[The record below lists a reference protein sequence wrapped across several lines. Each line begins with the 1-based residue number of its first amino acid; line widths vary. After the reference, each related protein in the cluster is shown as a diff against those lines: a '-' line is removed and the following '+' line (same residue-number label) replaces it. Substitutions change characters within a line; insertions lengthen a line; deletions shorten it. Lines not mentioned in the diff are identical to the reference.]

1 MFVML
6 VRRILP
12 LTLLAL
18 LMIPAAA
25 RASTDMEF
33 ALQDDDVFVHQQGFD
48 RDSALEHAVALGA
61 TRIRVNVLWDRVLV
75 SGGASNP
82 RYDFSAID
90 ALQEEAYWRG
100 IDLQLTIAG
109 PAPAWA
115 TRDHKVGNTAP
126 DPRKYSAFVRTV
138 VTHFKGKVDRYSL
151 WNEPNW
157 KSWLSPQN
165 EAPRLY
171 PGLYTSGYRA
181 VKQVDPKAQVLIGEL
196 APNGGGKAIA
206 PLKFLREM
214 FKGAKPMKADG
225 FALHPYQLTS
235 APNFVDARKPD
246 DVSIG
251 TLPRLTTA
259 LDALYKSRKLTTSSG
274 RKLNVYLTEFGYL
287 TAGSRKQPQS
297 RIANWLVAAIEV
309 ARRNTRVKQLLQ
321 YQLIDPPKTA
331 LWHSAL
337 LTRKGSPQPAY
348 KALVRALNP

>member
-18 LMIPAAA
+18 LLAPAAA

-33 ALQDDDVFVHQQGFD
+33 ALQDDDVFVHQQGYD
-48 RDSALEHAVALGA
+48 RDRALEHAVALGA
-61 TRIRVNVLWDRVLV
+61 TRIRVNVLWERVRV
-75 SGGASNP
+75 SGGATNAV
-82 RYDFSAID
+82 YDFSPID

-126 DPRKYSAFVRTV
+126 DPQKYSAFVRTV
-138 VTHFKGKVDRYSL
+138 VKHFKGRVSRYSL

-157 KSWLSPQN
+157 KSWLGPQK

-171 PGLYTSGYRA
+171 RGLYTAGYRA
-181 VKQVDPKAQVLIGEL
+181 VKEVDPRAQVLMGEL
-196 APNGGGKAIA
+196 APTGGGKAIA
-206 PLKFLREM
+206 PLKFLRDM

-235 APNFVDARKPD
+235 APNKVAGKPD

-251 TLPRLTTA
+251 TLPRLTAA
-259 LDALYKSRKLTTSSG
+259 LDALYKARKLSTPSG
-274 RKLNVYLTEFGYL
+274 RKLNLYLTEFGYL
-287 TAGSRKQPQS
+287 TAGSRRQPQS
-297 RIANWLVAAIEV
+297 RIASWLVAAIEV
-309 ARRNTRVKQLLQ
+309 ARKNRRVKQLLQ
-321 YQLIDPPKTA
+321 YQLIDPPATA

-337 LTRKGSPQPAY
+337 LTRKGAPQKSY

>member
-1 MFVML
+1 MP

-18 LMIPAAA
+18 LFLPAAA
-25 RASTDMEF
+25 RASSDMEF
-33 ALQDDDVFVHQQGFD
+33 ALQDDDVFVHQQGYD
-48 RDSALEHAVALGA
+48 RDRGLDHAVALGA
-61 TRIRVNVLWDRVLV
+61 TRIRVNVLWERVRV
-75 SGGASNP
+75 SGGATNP
-82 RYDFSAID
+82 VYDFSAID
-90 ALQEEAYWRG
+90 SLQEAAADRG

-115 TRDHKVGNTAP
+115 TRDHRVGNLAP

-157 KSWLSPQN
+157 KSWLGPQK

-171 PGLYTSGYRA
+171 RGLYTAGYRA
-181 VKQVDPKAQVLIGEL
+181 VKEVDPKAKVLMGEL

-206 PLKFLREM
+206 PLQFLRDM

-225 FALHPYQLTS
+225 FAMHPYQLTS
-235 APNFVDARKPD
+235 APNQGLAGKPD
-246 DVSIG
+246 DVTIG

-259 LDALYKSRKLTTSSG
+259 LDALYQAHRLTTPSG
-274 RKLNVYLTEFGYL
+274 RKLDLYLTEFGYL
-287 TAGSRKQPQS
+287 TAGTRRQPQS
-297 RIANWLVAAIEV
+297 RIANWLVAAIDV
-309 ARRNTRVKQLLQ
+309 ARRNRRVKQLLQ
-321 YQLIDPPKTA
+321 YQLVDPPKSA

-337 LTRKGSPQPAY
+337 LTRKGAPQAAY

>member
-18 LMIPAAA
+18 LMLPAAA

-33 ALQDDDVFVHQQGFD
+33 ALQDDDVFVHQSGYD
-48 RDSALEHAVALGA
+48 RESALDHAVALGA
-61 TRIRVNVLWDRVLV
+61 TRLRVNVLWARTLV
-75 SGGASNP
+75 HGGASNP
-82 RYDFSAID
+82 VYDFSAID
-90 ALQEEAYWRG
+90 SLQEEAYWRG

-109 PAPAWA
+109 PAPSWA

-157 KSWLSPQN
+157 KSWLGPQK

-171 PGLYTSGYRA
+171 RGLYTAGYRA

-196 APNGGGKAIA
+196 APTGGGKAIA
-206 PLKFLREM
+206 PLKFVRDM
-214 FKGAKPMKADG
+214 FKGAKPIKADG
-225 FALHPYQLTS
+225 FAMHPYQLTS
-235 APNFVDARKPD
+235 APNKIAGKPD

-259 LDALYKSRKLTTSSG
+259 LDALYKAGKLKTSKG
-274 RKLNVYLTEFGYL
+274 RKLDLYLTEFGYL
-287 TAGSRKQPQS
+287 TAGTRKQPQS

-321 YQLIDPPKTA
+321 YQLVDPPKSA

-337 LTRKGSPQPAY
+337 LTRKGAPQPAY
-348 KALVRALNP
+348 KALVRALNA

>member
-1 MFVML
+1 MP
-6 VRRILP
+6 VRRLIP

-18 LMIPAAA
+18 LMFPAAA
-25 RASTDMEF
+25 RASSDMEF
-33 ALQDDDVFVHQQGFD
+33 ALQDDDVFVHQQGYD
-48 RDSALEHAVALGA
+48 RDRALDHAVALGT
-61 TRIRVNVLWDRVLV
+61 TRIRVNVLWERVRV
-75 SGGASNP
+75 SGGATNA

-90 ALQEEAYWRG
+90 ALQEAAAERG

-115 TRDHKVGNTAP
+115 TRDHKVGNIAP
-126 DPRKYSAFVRTV
+126 DPNKYGAFVRTV
-138 VTHFKGKVDRYSL
+138 VTHFKGKVDRYSI

-157 KSWLSPQN
+157 KSWLGPQKD
-165 EAPRLY
+165 AARLY
-171 PGLYTSGYRA
+171 RGLYGAGYRA
-181 VKQVDPKAQVLIGEL
+181 VKSVDPDAKVLMGEL
-196 APNGGGKAIA
+196 APTGGGKAIA
-206 PLKFLREM
+206 PLQFLRDM

-235 APNFVDARKPD
+235 APSRIAGKAD

-274 RKLNVYLTEFGYL
+274 RKLNLYLTEFGYL
-287 TAGSRKQPQS
+287 TAGSRRQPQA

-337 LTRKGSPQPAY
+337 LTRKGAPQPAY

>member
-1 MFVML
+1 MMF
-6 VRRILP
+6 
-12 LTLLAL
+12 
-18 LMIPAAA
+18 PAAA
-25 RASTDMEF
+25 RASSDMEF
-33 ALQDDDVFVHQQGFD
+33 ALQDDDVFVHQQGYD
-48 RDSALEHAVALGA
+48 RDRALDHAVALGT
-61 TRIRVNVLWDRVLV
+61 TRIRVNVLWERVRV
-75 SGGASNP
+75 SGGATTA

-90 ALQEEAYWRG
+90 ALQEAAADRG
-100 IDLQLTIAG
+100 IDLQLTITG

-115 TRDHKVGNTAP
+115 TRDHKVGNIAP
-126 DPRKYSAFVRTV
+126 DPNKYGAFVRTV
-138 VTHFKGKVDRYSL
+138 VTHFKGKVDRYSI

-157 KSWLSPQN
+157 KSWLGPQKD
-165 EAPRLY
+165 AARLY
-171 PGLYTSGYRA
+171 RGLYGAGYRA
-181 VKQVDPKAQVLIGEL
+181 VKSVDPDAKVLMGEL
-196 APNGGGKAIA
+196 APTGGGKAIA
-206 PLKFLREM
+206 PLQFLRDM

-235 APNFVDARKPD
+235 APGKIAGKAD

-274 RKLNVYLTEFGYL
+274 RKLNLYLTEFGYL
-287 TAGSRKQPQS
+287 TAGSRKQPQA

-337 LTRKGSPQPAY
+337 LTRKGAPQPAY